1 MQTVST
7 RDLEREIK
15 AAELLRR
22 HIEDLVGEDADAIRD
37 GIEGET
43 NLFEIIGRMVE
54 ADGEDKALI
63 EGVSAYQKEIAARKS
78 RIESR
83 IETRRALMATA
94 MELAELK
101 KLETPAGTIS
111 RKPLPAKAIVTDE
124 SQIPSEFF
132 EPQPPKLDKAA
143 LTAALRDKRDI
154 PGAVLSNPSQTIAI
168 RK

>member
-1 MQTVST
+1 MQKITT

-15 AAELLRR
+15 AAELLRK
-22 HIEDLVGEDADAIRD
+22 HIEDLVGDDADAIRD

-43 NLFEIIGRMVE
+43 SLFEILSRMIE

-78 RIESR
+78 RIEARVES
-83 IETRRALMATA
+83 RRALMVTA
-94 MELAELK
+94 MKLAELQ

-111 RKPLPAKAIVTDE
+111 CKPVPPKAIVTDE

-132 EPQPPKLDKAA
+132 EPQPPKLDKVA
-143 LTAALRDKRDI
+143 LLAALRDRRDI
-154 PGAVLSNPSQTIAI
+154 PGATLSNPYQTIAI